1 MNSQQ
6 PLSQCEALLYSKQ
19 TGSLS
24 PDSSTHL
31 QNHHVSGDSSVSMK
45 AMLKKLIL
53 KPALLLISSA
63 VLGDRILIPV
73 C

>member
-6 PLSQCEALLYSKQ
+6 PLSQCEAFLYSKQ

-31 QNHHVSGDSSVSMK
+31 QNHHVSGDSSVSTK
-45 AMLKKLIL
+45 ALLKKLIPR
-53 KPALLLISSA
+53 PALLLKSSA
-63 VLGDRILIPV
+63 VLRDRILIPV